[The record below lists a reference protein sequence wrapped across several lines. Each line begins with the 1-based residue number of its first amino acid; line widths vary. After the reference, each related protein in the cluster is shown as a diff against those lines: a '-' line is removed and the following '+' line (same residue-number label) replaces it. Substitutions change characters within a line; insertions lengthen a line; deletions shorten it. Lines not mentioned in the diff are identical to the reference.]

1 MHKCFTHIL
10 FNKIKTELTEN
21 KTSHVYKYKKAFGN
35 HVLTRL
41 ESISGDE
48 LGTPGLGVQHSNY
61 WEN

>member
-10 FNKIKTELTEN
+10 FNKIKIELTEI
-21 KTSHVYKYKKAFGN
+21 KLVTFTFGS